1 MSIATPV
8 PALTLIIR
16 VRINPRIPIGVSA
29 CVAQVRNL
37 GAEPVGYN
45 RLVSLTM
52 ADRGD
57 VQHIPSAATAL
68 SGFLISGLLFGFLG
82 AILPVWGYHLS
93 SDFSTVGNYFLSMSA
108 GVILSTEVAGR
119 LLLKRGVGFLLVA
132 ACSLAC
138 AALLSLA
145 FLPATAPAWWR
156 MAGVLAIGFA
166 SGLLNTGVFQAISP
180 SYDLDPAATANF
192 GGISFGMG
200 CLIVTLLVAGTYYAY
215 TVTSILVFIA
225 VIPGLFSIWY
235 ARSSFAGP
243 IAVKKPSLAQ
253 LFRDLRT
260 PGAILFALLLF
271 FQFGNEWSIA
281 GWLPIFL
288 IRRLGISPSSSLLM
302 LAVYWMALLVGRL
315 AAVALLPK
323 IKHGKILMAS
333 AGAAVFGCLIL
344 LATNNAFGALIG
356 TLMVGSGFATVYP
369 LIAERIG
376 REFPYFQPGFFNGIF
391 SIALVGGMLAPWTL
405 GHAADVWGVGVVM
418 ALPLV
423 GTCMVLVLVLLVW
436 LEAKLRLG

>member
-1 MSIATPV
+1 M

-16 VRINPRIPIGVSA
+16 LRVDPRIPIGVSA
-29 CVAQVRNL
+29 CLTQLRNL
-37 GAEPVGYN
+37 GSDPLGYN

-52 ADRGD
+52 SDRGD
-57 VQHIPSAATAL
+57 VLNIPSAARAL
-68 SGFLISGLLFGFLG
+68 SGLLISGLLFGFLG
-82 AILPVWGYHLS
+82 AILPAWGYHLT
-93 SDFSTVGNYFLSMSA
+93 SDFSTVGNYFLSMSV
-108 GVILSTEVAGR
+108 GVILSTEAAGR
-119 LLLKRGVGFLLVA
+119 LLLKRGVGFLLVT

-145 FLPATAPAWWR
+145 FVPATAPAWWR
-156 MAGVLAIGFA
+156 MAGLLAIGFA
-166 SGLLNTGVFQAISP
+166 SGLLNTGVFHAISP
-180 SYDLDPAATANF
+180 SYDRDPAATANR
-192 GGISFGMG
+192 GGIAFGTG
-200 CLIVTLLVAGTYYAY
+200 CLVVTLLVAGTFYAY

-225 VIPGLFSIWY
+225 VIPGFFSIWY
-235 ARSSFAGP
+235 ARSTFAAP
-243 IAVKKPSLAQ
+243 IVVQQPSLPQ

-288 IRRLGISPSSSLLM
+288 IRRLGISPSASLLL
-302 LAVYWMALLVGRL
+302 LAVYWAALLVGRL
-315 AAVALLPK
+315 AAVPLLTR
-323 IKHGKILMAS
+323 IKHAKFLLSS

-356 TLMVGSGFATVYP
+356 TLLVGCGFATIYP

-391 SIALVGGMLAPWTL
+391 SMALVGGMLAPWTL

-418 ALPLV
+418 ALPLA
-423 GTCMVLVLVLLVW
+423 GTCMVFVLVLLVW
-436 LEAKLRLG
+436 LEAKIRLG